1 MKTLYD
7 LSLSPQR
14 MSRAYY
20 ESLEQGG
27 TVCGIPRVCAQSDHQ
42 PHDIGQGPFLIASPD
57 QKWVQLPVKGARGRE
72 LENREEIHQMAVV
85 SMGQEMGRQCRPFR
99 GPSALLRSIIIPFN
113 SPIVVQLAAPS
124 AAQRAL
130 RMPGSSSQIASEDSH
145 SK

>member
-1 MKTLYD
+1 MKTLYG

-85 SMGQEMGRQCRPFR
+85 SMGQEMGRLQ
-99 GPSALLRSIIIPFN
+99 ALQGTLCPPQKYHHPIQLTNRCAAG
-113 SPIVVQLAAPS
+113 SPIGGTEGIEDARVFFS
-124 AAQRAL
+124 NHL
-130 RMPGSSSQIASEDSH
+130 RR
-145 SK
+145 